1 MIILCCSD
9 DRVDDEY
16 GDDAMMMVVSTMMMM
31 MSPAYDCTRSLD
43 RSLSTAVQTRDV
55 DRSAKP
61 N

>member
-1 MIILCCSD
+1 VIILCCSD
-9 DRVDDEY
+9 DRGDDEY
-16 GDDAMMMVVSTMMMM
+16 GDDAMMMVVSTMMM